1 MLKVMYVLLAVALA
15 GTANAAGWRKLQ
27 IDASSE
33 AAFNQSVATFQ
44 KKLSPSRR
52 AAFAGSL
59 RDIEQEGKMR
69 ATAEQPYTRAE
80 YLQQLHGLG
89 YEEVVNLVDPTGK
102 KEGLYRAEYYYS
114 RSGGVITNTG
124 TPALWSQQPPTPVS
138 RGIGGG
144 PTYRGSPVPNTADA
158 RAACGCMSP
167 DNAPQ

>member
-15 GTANAAGWRKLQ
+15 GTASAAGWRKLQ

-59 RDIEQEGKMR
+59 LDIEQEGKLR

-89 YEEVVNLVDPTGK
+89 YEEVVTLVDPTGK
-102 KEGLYRAEYYYS
+102 RAVQYRAAYYQSRPGPNYS
-114 RSGGVITNTG
+114 VPQPAWYWHNQPELPNRSFLPGNETRGGTDLVG
-124 TPALWSQQPPTPVS
+124 
-138 RGIGGG
+138 
-144 PTYRGSPVPNTADA
+144 VP
-158 RAACGCMSP
+158 G
-167 DNAPQ
+167 QK

>member
-52 AAFAGSL
+52 AAFAASL
-59 RDIEQEGKMR
+59 LDIEQEGKLR

-80 YLQQLHGLG
+80 YLEQLHGLG
-89 YEEVVNLVDPTGK
+89 YEEVVTLVDPTGK
-102 KEGLYRAEYYYS
+102 RAGYYRAAYYQS
-114 RSGGVITNTG
+114 RPFTNHPNPPPDRYRLSETG
-124 TPALWSQQPPTPVS
+124 TFNRSIQNEDVLH
-138 RGIGGG
+138 GGTDLVG
-144 PTYRGSPVPNTADA
+144 VP
-158 RAACGCMSP
+158 G
-167 DNAPQ
+167 QK